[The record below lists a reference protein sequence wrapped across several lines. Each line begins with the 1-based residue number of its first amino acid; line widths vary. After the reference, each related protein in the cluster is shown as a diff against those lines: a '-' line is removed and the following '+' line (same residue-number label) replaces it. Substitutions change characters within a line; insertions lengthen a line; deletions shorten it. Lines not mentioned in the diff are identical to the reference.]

1 MNNRKKWMNV
11 LLSTFLLVQ
20 TVGAPNLLLAA
31 TSPST
36 NPSTNEPVPN
46 DMTPADFEPQV
57 NPTLEE
63 INDMLEKV
71 AKEEEIPSSILKAIA
86 YQESSWRQFDSQG
99 QPLLSTTGA
108 IGIMQISPKY
118 ESPENIVKLKT
129 DIEFNIRRGAELL
142 NEKWS
147 FTPKIGDGDRNKLE
161 NWYFAIWA
169 YNCWDGRNNPNE
181 AKNEAEITEGSTE
194 AIQGSVTLPAT
205 SPTTITPVYQE
216 RLLATLADPPAWLA
230 RYIPAVKVTQ
240 IPASELPEQG
250 IPLKTMQWATPLPY
264 HFGDLNAGAVV
275 EVVPEWTRLQGNDRI
290 DTALQQ
296 AQEGWPQG
304 STSVILARAD
314 DFPDALAGV
323 PLAARLQSPI
333 LLTSS
338 QELDPRVL
346 VTLKKLHPQTI
357 YLLGGE
363 GALGTKI
370 TTALQNG
377 GWGKENLIRIS
388 GKSRYGTASSLALAT
403 VTTSLPAITKEGNIS
418 IETIPQGT
426 ALQSVPA
433 VAIAT
438 GENFPD
444 ALGIASIAGA
454 KKMPILLTSAKEL
467 PTETLETLKRLNP
480 AKVYLIGGEGSISLQ
495 VEQEI
500 KDSLNRSSSPIHRL
514 AGASRYDTMA
524 AVAQEFQ
531 GEIQNLSFATG
542 EDFPDALAGAALA
555 THQASTIVLVPK
567 TSLEEYPVLQN
578 WIKGQLQ
585 TLTVPVASNEN
596 STLPLYLMGGSGAI
610 SQEIETELK
619 SLVAQ

>member
-1 MNNRKKWMNV
+1 MNNRKKWMSV
-11 LLSTFLLVQ
+11 LLSSFLLVQ
-20 TVGAPNLLLAA
+20 TVGAPRLLLAA

-36 NPSTNEPVPN
+36 NPSTNPLTN
-46 DMTPADFEPQV
+46 TLTNEPQV

-71 AKEEEIPSSILKAIA
+71 AKEEEIPSSIIKAIA

-108 IGIMQISPKY
+108 VGIMQISPKY
-118 ESPENIVKLKT
+118 ESPENIIKLKT

-181 AKNEAEITEGSTE
+181 AETTEGGIE
-194 AIQGSVTLPAT
+194 AIQGSVTLLET
-205 SPTTITPVYQE
+205 SPNTTLPVYQE
-216 RLLATLADPPAWLA
+216 RLLATIADPPAWLA

-264 HFGDLNAGAVV
+264 HLGDLNAGAFV

-296 AQEGWPQG
+296 AQTGWPQG

-388 GKSRYGTASSLALAT
+388 GESRYGTASSLALAT
-403 VTTSLPAITKEGNIS
+403 VAKSLPAITEEGNIS

-500 KDSLNRSSSPIHRL
+500 KDSLNLLSSPIHRL

-555 THQASTIVLVPK
+555 AHQASTIVLVPK

-596 STLPLYLMGGSGAI
+596 STLSLYLMGGTGAI